1 MSDTNNILES
11 KDEEVDQLEYL
22 IDKRRINQRKHL
34 ILLTFL
40 TIFLAIFAMGFGSS
54 ESLDFYKIIRIVLGI
69 DEPTDTQSVIL
80 LKYRLP
86 RVLMAILAGA
96 ALATAGALMQGS
108 LGNPLV
114 SPLTLGVA
122 SGASLGAALAIILG
136 ISVVGTDFS
145 ITLPS
150 VDFSD
155 FPFEI
160 GELTNY
166 NLGDIIPNTMIVINT
181 FAFSLIVVFIII
193 KLGEL
198 RGISAESYILVG
210 IAITFIN
217 GAIVQ
222 CLVYF
227 ATPQQLAQLTHWSF
241 GSVRRPDLETVLFV
255 AVILGAI
262 FPALLKYSWDLNALA
277 LGGDDFAISTGVDPG
292 ALRKKILILSALAT
306 SIIIAFTG
314 LIGFVGLAA
323 PHIARL
329 IIGND
334 YRKLV
339 PCSALIGALLVLV
352 ADTIGGTIFAPVVL
366 PVGIMLSILG
376 GPFFLYLLLSK
387 RGATHG

>member
-1 MSDTNNILES
+1 MSDTDEILDS
-11 KDEEVDQLEYL
+11 KDEEVNKLEYL
-22 IDKRRINQRKHL
+22 IDKRSKNQRKYLFLL
-34 ILLTFL
+34 ILLT
-40 TIFLAIFAMGFGSS
+40 IFFAIFAMGFGSS
-54 ESLDFYKIIRIVLGI
+54 ESLDFGKIIKIILGI
-69 DEPTDTQSVIL
+69 DEPTETQSVIL

-86 RVLMAILAGA
+86 RVMMAILAGA

-136 ISVVGTDFS
+136 ISVFGTDFS
-145 ITLPS
+145 
-150 VDFSD
+150 FSI
-155 FPFEI
+155 PFTQI
-160 GELTNY
+160 VFHLA
-166 NLGDIIPNTMIVINT
+166 DIIPNTMIVINT

-227 ATPQQLAQLTHWSF
+227 ASPQQLAQLTHWSF

-255 AVILGAI
+255 CVILGYL
-262 FPALLKYSWDLNALA
+262 FPILIKYSWDLNTLA

-292 ALRKKILILSALAT
+292 ALRKKILIISAFAT
-306 SIIIAFTG
+306 SIIVAFTG

-323 PHIARL
+323 PHISRL

>member
-1 MSDTNNILES
+1 MGDAEQVPTDSDSKLDLLER
-11 KDEEVDQLEYL
+11 L
-22 IDKRRINQRKHL
+22 IDQRSKKQTKYIILL
-34 ILLTFL
+34 ILFTLF
-40 TIFLAIFAMGFGSS
+40 FAIFAMGFGSS
-54 ESLDFYKIIRIVLGI
+54 ESLNFVKIGKIILGI
-69 DEPTDTQSVIL
+69 DEPTATQSVIL

-86 RVLMAILAGA
+86 RVLMAIFAGA
-96 ALATAGALMQGS
+96 ALAIAGALMQGS

-136 ISVVGTDFS
+136 FSVVGTDFS
-145 ITLPS
+145 LFGLP
-150 VDFSD
+150 FA
-155 FPFEI
+155 E
-160 GELTNY
+160 
-166 NLGDIIPNTMIVINT
+166 IIPNTIIVFNT
-181 FAFSLIVVFIII
+181 FAFALIVVFIII
-193 KLGEL
+193 KLGEF

-222 CLVYF
+222 SLVYF

-255 AVILGAI
+255 GVVLGIVFPILIRYA
-262 FPALLKYSWDLNALA
+262 WDLNTLA
-277 LGGDDFAISTGVDPG
+277 LGGDDFAISTGVDPA
-292 ALRKKILILSALAT
+292 ALRKNILIISAFAT
-306 SIIIAFTG
+306 SIIVAFTG

-376 GPFFLYLLLSK
+376 GPFFLYLLLSR

>member
-1 MSDTNNILES
+1 MGDAEQVPTDSDSKLDLLER
-11 KDEEVDQLEYL
+11 L
-22 IDKRRINQRKHL
+22 IDQRSQKQTKYIILL
-34 ILLTFL
+34 ILFTLF
-40 TIFLAIFAMGFGSS
+40 FAIFAMGFGSS
-54 ESLDFYKIIRIVLGI
+54 ESLNFVKIGKIILGI
-69 DEPTDTQSVIL
+69 DEPTGTQSVIL

-86 RVLMAILAGA
+86 RVLMAIFAGA
-96 ALATAGALMQGS
+96 ALAIAGALMQGS

-136 ISVVGTDFS
+136 FSVVGTDFS
-145 ITLPS
+145 LFGLP
-150 VDFSD
+150 FA
-155 FPFEI
+155 E
-160 GELTNY
+160 
-166 NLGDIIPNTMIVINT
+166 IIPNTIIVFNT
-181 FAFSLIVVFIII
+181 FAFALIVVFIII
-193 KLGEL
+193 KLGEF

-222 CLVYF
+222 SLVYF

-255 AVILGAI
+255 GVVLGIVFPILIRYA
-262 FPALLKYSWDLNALA
+262 WDLNTLA
-277 LGGDDFAISTGVDPG
+277 LGGDDFAISTGVDPA
-292 ALRKKILILSALAT
+292 ALRKNILIISAFAT
-306 SIIIAFTG
+306 SIIVAFTG

-376 GPFFLYLLLSK
+376 GPFFLYLLLSR

>member
-1 MSDTNNILES
+1 MGDAEQVPTDSDSNLDLLER
-11 KDEEVDQLEYL
+11 L
-22 IDKRRINQRKHL
+22 IDQRSKKQTKYL
-34 ILLTFL
+34 ILLILFTLF
-40 TIFLAIFAMGFGSS
+40 FAVFAMGFGSS
-54 ESLDFYKIIRIVLGI
+54 ESLNFVKIGKIILGI
-69 DEPTDTQSVIL
+69 DEPTGTQSVIL

-86 RVLMAILAGA
+86 RVLMAIFAGA
-96 ALATAGALMQGS
+96 ALAIAGALMQGS

-136 ISVVGTDFS
+136 FSVVGTDFS
-145 ITLPS
+145 LFGLP
-150 VDFSD
+150 FA
-155 FPFEI
+155 E
-160 GELTNY
+160 
-166 NLGDIIPNTMIVINT
+166 IIPNTIIVFNT
-181 FAFSLIVVFIII
+181 FAFALIVVFIII
-193 KLGEL
+193 KLGEF

-222 CLVYF
+222 SLVYF

-255 AVILGAI
+255 GVVLGIVFPILI
-262 FPALLKYSWDLNALA
+262 RYSWDLNTLA
-277 LGGDDFAISTGVDPG
+277 LGGDDFAISTGVDP
-292 ALRKKILILSALAT
+292 ARLRKNILIISAFAT
-306 SIIIAFTG
+306 SIIVAFTG

-376 GPFFLYLLLSK
+376 GPFFLYLLLSR

>member
-1 MSDTNNILES
+1 LGDAEQVPTDSDSNLDLLER
-11 KDEEVDQLEYL
+11 L
-22 IDKRRINQRKHL
+22 IDQRSQKQTKYL
-34 ILLTFL
+34 ILLILFTLF
-40 TIFLAIFAMGFGSS
+40 FAVFAMGFGSS
-54 ESLDFYKIIRIVLGI
+54 ESLNFVKIGKIILGI
-69 DEPTDTQSVIL
+69 DEPTGTQSVIL

-86 RVLMAILAGA
+86 RVLMAIFAGA
-96 ALATAGALMQGS
+96 ALAIAGALMQGS

-136 ISVVGTDFS
+136 FSVVGTDFS
-145 ITLPS
+145 LFGLP
-150 VDFSD
+150 FA
-155 FPFEI
+155 E
-160 GELTNY
+160 
-166 NLGDIIPNTMIVINT
+166 IIPNTIIVFNT
-181 FAFSLIVVFIII
+181 FAFALIVVFIII
-193 KLGEL
+193 KLGEF

-222 CLVYF
+222 SLVYF

-255 AVILGAI
+255 GVVLGIVFPILI
-262 FPALLKYSWDLNALA
+262 RYSWDLNTLA
-277 LGGDDFAISTGVDPG
+277 LGGDDFAISTGVDP
-292 ALRKKILILSALAT
+292 ARLRKNILIISAFAT
-306 SIIIAFTG
+306 SIIVAFTG

-376 GPFFLYLLLSK
+376 GPFFLYLLLSR

>member
-1 MSDTNNILES
+1 MSDTGQDIES

-22 IDKRRINQRKHL
+22 IDKRTKNQRKYL
-34 ILLTFL
+34 ILLIASTVF
-40 TIFLAIFAMGFGSS
+40 FAIFAMGFGSS
-54 ESLDFYKIIRIVLGI
+54 ESLDFGKIIKIILGI
-69 DEPTDTQSVIL
+69 DEPTETQSVIL

-86 RVLMAILAGA
+86 RVMMAILAGA

-145 ITLPS
+145 ISLPLTDFTL
-150 VDFSD
+150 
-155 FPFEI
+155 
-160 GELTNY
+160 
-166 NLGDIIPNTMIVINT
+166 NLGAIIPNTMIVINT

-222 CLVYF
+222 SLVYF

-255 AVILGAI
+255 GVVLGYLFPILI
-262 FPALLKYSWDLNALA
+262 KYSWDLNTLA

-292 ALRKKILILSALAT
+292 VLRKKILIISALAT
-306 SIIIAFTG
+306 SIIVAFTG

>member
-1 MSDTNNILES
+1 MSETNEIIYPN
-11 KDEEVDQLEYL
+11 DEEVDQLEYL
-22 IDKRRINQRKHL
+22 IDMRTKNQRKNL
-34 ILLTFL
+34 ILLGFL
-40 TIFLAIFAMGFGSS
+40 TIFFAIFAMGFGSS
-54 ESLDFYKIIRIVLGI
+54 ESLDFYKIIKIILGI

-86 RVLMAILAGA
+86 RVMMAILAGA

-122 SGASLGAALAIILG
+122 SGASLGAAIAIILG
-136 ISVVGTDFS
+136 ISVFGTDF
-145 ITLPS
+145 TLS
-150 VDFSD
+150 V
-155 FPFEI
+155 PFTQI
-160 GELTNY
+160 VFHLA
-166 NLGDIIPNTMIVINT
+166 DIIPNTMIVINT

-262 FPALLKYSWDLNALA
+262 FPALLKYSWDLNTLA

-292 ALRKKILILSALAT
+292 ALRKKILIISALAT
-306 SIIIAFTG
+306 SIIVAFTG

>member
-1 MSDTNNILES
+1 MSETNEIIDPN
-11 KDEEVDQLEYL
+11 DEEVDQLEYL
-22 IDKRRINQRKHL
+22 IDMRTKNQRKHL
-34 ILLTFL
+34 ILLGFL
-40 TIFLAIFAMGFGSS
+40 TIFFAIFAMGFGSS
-54 ESLDFYKIIRIVLGI
+54 ESLDFGKIIKIILGI

-86 RVLMAILAGA
+86 RVMMAILAGA

-136 ISVVGTDFS
+136 ISVFGTDFS
-145 ITLPS
+145 LS
-150 VDFSD
+150 V
-155 FPFEI
+155 PFTQI
-160 GELTNY
+160 VFHLA
-166 NLGDIIPNTMIVINT
+166 DIIPNTMIVINT

-262 FPALLKYSWDLNALA
+262 FPALLKYSWDLNTLA

-292 ALRKKILILSALAT
+292 ALRKKILIISALAT
-306 SIIIAFTG
+306 SIIVAFTG